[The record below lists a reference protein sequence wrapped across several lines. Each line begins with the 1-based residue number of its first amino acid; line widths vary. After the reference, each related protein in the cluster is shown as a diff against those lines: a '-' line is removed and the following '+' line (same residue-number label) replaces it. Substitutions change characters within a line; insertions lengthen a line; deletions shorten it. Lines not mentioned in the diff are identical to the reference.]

1 MRISNG
7 LVAVTVIGLAL
18 GLAPTLPFDGTGS
31 PSTPAPSVSTDALGS
46 SVRNP
51 KGSDVKGN
59 DIKGGEKASPAISLQ
74 YAAENGNELALWQLG
89 QLYAKG
95 EGVPRDD
102 YRAFDYFRKFA
113 DNNSNVYPASQRA
126 RYVAD
131 AFVSLGHYYLTGI
144 TGSPVMANPE
154 LAQRMFT
161 HAASYFGDSEAQYQL
176 ARLLLERKDAGQD
189 PKRAVQWLLLAANK
203 RHYEAQ
209 ALLGRILFQGEIGRR
224 QPASGLMWLIIAF
237 DGPGANVPWIAELHE
252 SAFKQASDKERA
264 QALVLLERW
273 VEGRRE

>member
-1 MRISNG
+1 M
-7 LVAVTVIGLAL
+7 IGLAI
-18 GLAPTLPFDGTGS
+18 GLAPTLPFDGTSS
-31 PSTPAPSVSTDALGS
+31 PPAPAPSVPTDALGS
-46 SVRNP
+46 SVRNS
-51 KGSDVKGN
+51 KGSDLKGS
-59 DIKGGEKASPAISLQ
+59 DLRGGDKMSPAISLQ

-89 QLYAKG
+89 QMYAKG

-102 YRAFDYFRKFA
+102 YRAFEYFRKFA
-113 DNNSNVYPASQRA
+113 DSNANAFPASQRA
-126 RYVAD
+126 RYVAA

-144 TGSPVMANPE
+144 PSSPVTASTE

-161 HAASYFGDSEAQYQL
+161 HAASYFGDPEAQYQL
-176 ARLLLERKDAGQD
+176 ARLLLERKDSEQD

-203 RHYEAQ
+203 RHFEAQ
-209 ALLGRILFQGEIGRR
+209 AVLGRILFQGEVGRR

-252 SAFKQASDKERA
+252 TAFKQANDKERA